1 MNILIVT
8 AGHIYWALIMWKTL
22 CRALYSYHAYN
33 SSQLLL
39 SSFYKRGN
47 WGSEWFTKNK
57 QWKQTGTAE
66 PQIQISSCSYLMAH
80 LLFVHAT
87 FAIRIFKPEWIL
99 SQLTRLSHISH
110 PSQAKSR
117 GKLRRETWGAAG
129 ISPVLHDPK
138 DLNVK
143 QMGPRHSS
151 KTHTVLFG
159 SFDTSFGYICLF
171 SLKYICAHKLE
182 SKVHWQKSFLEMFCF
197 LPRKDGKQK
206 NSAILLTARRKVI
219 RKLRALCV
227 FAC

>member
-8 AGHIYWALIMWKTL
+8 IGHTYWALIMWKTL

-33 SSQLLL
+33 SSKLILQKGKLRPWHTV
-39 SSFYKRGN
+39 SGI
-47 WGSEWFTKNK
+47 
-57 QWKQTGTAE
+57 AE
-66 PQIQISSCSYLMAH
+66 PEIQTYPCSYPRAH
-80 LLFVHAT
+80 LLFDHAT
-87 FAIRIFKPEWIL
+87 FAIRIFKPAWIL

-117 GKLRRETWGAAG
+117 GKLRRETWGATG

-171 SLKYICAHKLE
+171 FLKYICAHKLE
-182 SKVHWQKSFLEMFCF
+182 TKVHRQKSFLEMFRLF
-197 LPRKDGKQK
+197 PRKDGKQK
-206 NSAILLTARRKVI
+206 NSAISLTSGRKVI